1 MSAVQ
6 GAGGRGDL
14 MTRLECSVCVSLYVC
29 VYVHYMINYLI
40 IVLYCPAAAGAIKQA
55 LCL

>member
-14 MTRLECSVCVSLYVC
+14 MTRLEYSVCVSLYVC
-29 VYVHYMINYLI
+29 VCVHYMINYLI